1 MSISRVLLSG
11 RHKSQP
17 LCDAYILQWHALLRA
32 RMIML
37 MTHPEYQYLK
47 LMAEILKDG
56 KSKHTRG
63 IHDVKSIF
71 GTQVRFDMR
80 AGFPLL
86 TTKKMPFK
94 TLLHELLWFAS
105 GTSDVTYLHE
115 HGIKYWDGFLHEGS
129 NDLGRVYGVQW
140 RHWLRPD
147 GSEFDQLQ
155 WAIDQL
161 KTNPDSKGILVT
173 AWNAG
178 ELGDKRWNP
187 NDYGDMR
194 LPPCHTMFQF
204 DLTKGKLRLQLYQRS
219 WDVFLGAPF
228 NIAQYALLLHMV
240 AYLIDAEPR
249 ELIIAAGNAHLY
261 KNHLEPAKEQLKRK
275 PYPFPALKLV
285 GDVKSIDD
293 FHQENFVLEN
303 YQAHPHIK
311 TDLVIV

>member
-1 MSISRVLLSG
+1 
-11 RHKSQP
+11 
-17 LCDAYILQWHALLRA
+17 
-32 RMIML
+32 

-47 LMAEILKDG
+47 LMADIMKDG
-56 KSKHTRG
+56 KSKPTRG
-63 IHDVKSIF
+63 IHGIKSIF
-71 GTQVRFDMR
+71 GAQVRFDMR

-94 TLLHELLWFAS
+94 MLLHELFWFIS
-105 GTSDVTYLHE
+105 GSSDVDYLHE
-115 HGIKYWDGFLHEGS
+115 HNIKYCDGFLHEGS

-161 KTNPDSKGILVT
+161 KTNPDSKGIIVS

-204 DLTKGKLRLQLYQRS
+204 DLTKGKLRLMLYQRS

-240 AYLIDAEPR
+240 AHIIGAEPR
-249 ELIIAAGNAHLY
+249 ELIVSAGNAHLY
-261 KNHLEPAKEQLKRK
+261 KNHLEAAKEQLQRK
-275 PYPFPALKLV
+275 PYPLPKLKIV
-285 GDVKSIDD
+285 GDVKDIDS
-293 FHQENFVLEN
+293 FTEENFILEG
-303 YQAHPHIK
+303 YEAHPRIK

>member
-1 MSISRVLLSG
+1 
-11 RHKSQP
+11 
-17 LCDAYILQWHALLRA
+17 
-32 RMIML
+32 
-37 MTHPEYQYLK
+37 MTHPEYEYLK
-47 LMAEILKDG
+47 LMVDIMKNG
-56 KSKHTRG
+56 RTKPTRG
-63 IHDVKSIF
+63 IHPVKSVF
-71 GTQVRFDMR
+71 GRQVHFDMR

-86 TTKKMPFK
+86 TTKQMPFK
-94 TLLHELLWFAS
+94 ILLHELFWFIS
-105 GTSDVTYLHE
+105 GSSDVTYLHE

-147 GSEFDQLQ
+147 GSEFDQLA

-161 KTNPDSKGILVT
+161 KTNPDSKGIMVT

-194 LPPCHTMFQF
+194 LPPCHSFFQF
-204 DLTKGKLRLQLYQRS
+204 DLTKGKLRLELYQRS

-240 AYLIDAEPR
+240 AHLIGAEPR
-249 ELIIAAGNAHLY
+249 ELIVSVGNAHLY
-261 KNHLEPAKEQLKRK
+261 TNHIEAAKEQLKRK
-275 PYPFPALKLV
+275 PYPFPTLKIV

-293 FHQENFVLEN
+293 FREENFVLEN
-303 YQAHPHIK
+303 YQSHPRIK